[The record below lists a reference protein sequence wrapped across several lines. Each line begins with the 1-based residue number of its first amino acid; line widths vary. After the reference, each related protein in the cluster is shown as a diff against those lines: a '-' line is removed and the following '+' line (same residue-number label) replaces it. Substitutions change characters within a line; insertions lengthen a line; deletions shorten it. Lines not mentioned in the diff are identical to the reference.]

1 MRCEDSGT
9 DSPIIFNAYDS
20 SNPALR
26 VLRAFGWG
34 SDILCIGYCT
44 IPTMP
49 ILLLGRPGL
58 QQRRLALRSTR
69 LLRLQPGD
77 RVLDAACGM
86 GFTSDLMGRRGCVVT
101 GVDLLPQHIQRARER
116 YAPNANVRFLA
127 GDVTNPRGQGDFL
140 PARDASFDKVHCL
153 EAAFQFGPQGRRAFL
168 QEAYRVLVPGG
179 RLVLV
184 DFVWR
189 TETPGEIDAVD
200 PARLVRDSWKFEEFE
215 PVHRYRR
222 LALEIG
228 FVPRVALDWTGPVL
242 DRSLGGLAVLA
253 GCARSPV
260 ARAALARFRPSLRSV
275 TATQWERFAAVAD
288 AYAAVRRETGYAAII
303 LDKPIQ

>member
-1 MRCEDSGT
+1 MRCEDLDMNSNT
-9 DSPIIFNAYDS
+9 VANAYDS

-34 SDILCIGYCT
+34 HDILCIGYCT
-44 IPTMP
+44 MPTMP
-49 ILLLGRPGL
+49 MLLLGRPGL
-58 QQRRLALRSTR
+58 QQRRLAVRSTR
-69 LLRLQPGD
+69 LLRLNPGD

-86 GFTSDLMGRRGCVVT
+86 GFSSDLMGRQGCVVT
-101 GVDLLPQHIQRARER
+101 GVDLLPQHIQRAREQ
-116 YAPNANVRFLA
+116 YARNANVRFA
-127 GDVTNPRGQGDFL
+127 TADVTNLQEQGDGF
-140 PARDASFDKVHCL
+140 PFGDATFGKVHCL

-189 TETPGEIDAVD
+189 TEMPGEIDAVD
-200 PARLVRDSWKFEEFE
+200 PLRLVRDTWRFEEFE

-228 FVPRVALDWTGPVL
+228 FVPRAALDWTGPVL
-242 DRSLGGLAVLA
+242 DRSLRGLSALA
-253 GCARSPV
+253 SCARSPV
-260 ARAALARFRPSLRSV
+260 GRAALARFRPSLRTV
-275 TATQWERFAAVAD
+275 TATQWEQFAAVAD
-288 AYAAVRRETGYAAII
+288 AYAAVRRETGYAAIV
-303 LDKPIQ
+303 LDKPTQ